1 MEAFYRIY
9 GTFLSMDVFII
20 ILLVLLFNSY
30 FIKAM
35 SNRHNIASES
45 YLWTLFIVHFIL
57 STAYMIYAAYTT
69 SDSIA
74 YYAKTTGSEEW
85 ISLWGV
91 GTPFIHFVAWPFASL
106 LGLSYYATMIIFA
119 FIGYIAV
126 VLFYVTVRE
135 NTDTKPVWMNLGAA
149 ELLFLLPNL
158 HFWSSSLGK
167 GSVIL
172 MGLALFTFGLSRFNR
187 RVVPLV
193 VGGFLTF
200 MVRPHILFTLIVS
213 VMMGAILTSTGLKT
227 YMRWLIFIVA
237 GIVFIYISD
246 DVLKFADTDS
256 LDITSSA
263 TISHRASELSKS
275 TTGVNIAEYGLFMR
289 MFTFWFRPLFFDGQG
304 ALGLIVSFEN
314 LLYIY
319 MFFVIIKEGL
329 FSWGQWNGWIRI
341 CLFIFL
347 FGSFALAQVTGN
359 LGIAMRQK
367 AQLMPF
373 FFIIFCKAV
382 SYKPYFARK
391 FATG

>member
-1 MEAFYRIY
+1 
-9 GTFLSMDVFII
+9 
-20 ILLVLLFNSY
+20 
-30 FIKAM
+30 M

-193 VGGFLTF
+193 IGGFLTF

-391 FATG
+391 FTTG

>member
-1 MEAFYRIY
+1 
-9 GTFLSMDVFII
+9 MDVFVI

-35 SNRHNIASES
+35 SDRHNIASER

-69 SDSIA
+69 SDSIS
-74 YYAKTTGSEEW
+74 YYAKTTASEQW
-85 ISLWGV
+85 ITLWGV
-91 GTPFIHFVAWPFASL
+91 GTPFIHFVAWPFAGL
-106 LGLSYYATMIIFA
+106 LGLSYYATTIIFS

-126 VLFYVTVRE
+126 VLFYFTVRE
-135 NTDTKPVWMNLGAA
+135 NTNTRPVWLNMGAA

-187 RVVPLV
+187 RVLALV
-193 VGGFLTF
+193 IGGFLTF
-200 MVRPHILFTLIVS
+200 MVRPHIFFTLIVS
-213 VMMGAILTSTGLKT
+213 VMMGVILTSSGLKT

-246 DVLKFADTDS
+246 DVLKFVDTDS
-256 LDITSSA
+256 LDITSSS

-275 TTGVNIAEYGLFMR
+275 TTGVNIAEYGLFMK

-329 FSWGQWNGWIRI
+329 FSWRQWNGWIRI

-373 FFIIFCKAV
+373 FFIIFCKVV
-382 SYKPYFARK
+382 SYKPYFSRK

>member
-1 MEAFYRIY
+1 
-9 GTFLSMDVFII
+9 MDVFII

>member
-1 MEAFYRIY
+1 
-9 GTFLSMDVFII
+9 MDVFII

-213 VMMGAILTSTGLKT
+213 VMMGAILTSSGLKT

-237 GIVFIYISD
+237 GIIFIYISD